1 MTPAEYVRYILI
13 YMTGLVLISIL
24 FFNSLIPMIFLSPAI
39 IVLLKNKR
47 VALKEKKTEDPQA

>member
-47 VALKEKKTEDPQA
+47 VALKEK